1 MTAEEIIIMMLV
13 TFIIGLFM
21 GISLM
26 RPRA

>member
-21 GISLM
+21 GVALI
-26 RPRA
+26 RPKA